1 LAVKNGHVDIAS
13 ILLQHGSMFN
23 EADTSGNTPLHYA
36 AAYGF
41 WECVDLLVTVGADL
55 NINNTWNLAP
65 ISVAM
70 AKGHFGIVR
79 RLLDYPGTDIN
90 CKDVDG
96 RTLISKAL
104 DDLSPRTLEHIKYL
118 VVDKKADPNISDT
131 SGYTPLHY
139 LAAYNVNT
147 YVQKQLRY
155 VSQELKNRQYNNL
168 SKKFSQEAQNLV
180 REAIEILLEHGA
192 DPNAKTINDLT
203 VWQLTLNN
211 SNIST
216 LKFLQS

>member
-1 LAVKNGHVDIAS
+1 
-13 ILLQHGSMFN
+13 
-23 EADTSGNTPLHYA
+23 
-36 AAYGF
+36 
-41 WECVDLLVTVGADL
+41 
-55 NINNTWNLAP
+55 
-65 ISVAM
+65 
-70 AKGHFGIVR
+70 
-79 RLLDYPGTDIN
+79 
-90 CKDVDG
+90 
-96 RTLISKAL
+96 
-104 DDLSPRTLEHIKYL
+104 
-118 VVDKKADPNISDT
+118 VDKKADPNISDT